1 MEKNKKPIHFLV
13 FKILGFVGIIVAII
27 GFSLVVKGFGDFE
40 TNNFMLGGFLSTF
53 GLFVGVACLITG
65 FKPEITKLSTKSIK
79 YIQEENKE
87 DLKDIVDNTLDIT
100 HDAIVKTSSAIK
112 NAGQETKF
120 CKHCGA
126 QIDSDSRF
134 CSKCGKEQ

>member
-1 MEKNKKPIHFLV
+1 MKIPFL
-13 FKILGFVGIIVAII
+13 
-27 GFSLVVKGFGDFE
+27 
-40 TNNFMLGGFLSTF
+40 LGGYMN
-53 GLFVGVACLITG
+53 I
-65 FKPEITKLSTKSIK
+65 IKL
-79 YIQEENKE
+79 QKE